1 MGFAYSRLAIYR
13 YTAYKSPNIGIFVKA
28 NDNTILVPYGFAGT
42 KTEKLADYLQVS
54 EVYASIAGTRLL
66 GPMTVMNNNGI
77 LLPPIATDEEVQMLR
92 QSSHLNVERVKS
104 KFTAIGNLIATN
116 DNGAIISPLFKGEID
131 RQVQEVLGVQANSMT
146 VGGFVQTG
154 SMVVATNG
162 GAGVHPKA
170 TEDEVKEISEI
181 LQVPAEPVTVN
192 GGVPF
197 LSSGI
202 VANMKSVVVGNL
214 TSGPELIMLSRIFK
228 A

>member
-1 MGFAYSRLAIYR
+1 MAIYR

-104 KFTAIGNLIATN
+104 KFTAIGNLIAAN
-116 DNGAIISPLFKGEID
+116 DNGAIVSPLFKGEID
-131 RQVQEVLGVQANSMT
+131 HQVQEVLGVQTNSMT

-154 SMVVATNG
+154 SMVVATNA

-170 TEDEVKEISEI
+170 TEDEVMEISE
-181 LQVPAEPVTVN
+181 LLHVAAEPVTVN

-202 VANMKSVVVGNL
+202 IANTKSVVVGNL

>member
-1 MGFAYSRLAIYR
+1 MLLPHGFAE
-13 YTAYKSPNIGIFVKA
+13 TKS
-28 NDNTILVPYGFAGT
+28 
-42 KTEKLADYLQVS
+42 EKLAEYLQVR
-54 EVYASIAGTRLL
+54 EVMASVAGTRLI

-77 LLPPIATDEEVQMLR
+77 LLPPIASDEEVQALR
-92 QSSHLNVERVKS
+92 QSSQLNVERINS
-104 KFTAIGNLIATN
+104 KFTAIGNLIAAN
-116 DNGAIISPLFKGEID
+116 DNGAIVSPLFRRD
-131 RQVQEVLGVQANSMT
+131 VLGVLTHSMT

-154 SMVVATNG
+154 SMVVVTNA

-170 TEDEVKEISEI
+170 TEDEIRQVSEI
-181 LQVPAEPVTVN
+181 LQVPAEPVTIN

-202 VANMKSVVVGNL
+202 VANTRAVVVGSL

>member
-1 MGFAYSRLAIYR
+1 LAIYR
-13 YTAYKSPNIGIFVKA
+13 YTVYKSPNIGIFVKA
-28 NDNTILVPYGFAGT
+28 NDSIILVPYGFAET

-54 EVYASIAGTRLL
+54 EVYTSIAGTRLL
-66 GPMTVMNNNGI
+66 GPMTVMNNNG
-77 LLPPIATDEEVQMLR
+77 MLR
-92 QSSHLNVERVKS
+92 SSHLNVERVKS

-116 DNGAIISPLFKGEID
+116 DNGAIVSPLFKGETD
-131 RQVQEVLGVQANSMT
+131 RQVQDVLGVLTNSMT
-146 VGGFVQTG
+146 VGGFVQAG
-154 SMVVATNG
+154 SMIVATNG
-162 GAGVHPKA
+162 GAGIHPKA

>member
-1 MGFAYSRLAIYR
+1 MAIYR
-13 YTAYKSPNIGIFVKA
+13 YTAYKTPNIGIFAKA
-28 NDNTILVPYGFAGT
+28 NDSILLVPFGFAET
-42 KTEKLADYLQVS
+42 KTQKLAEYLQAK
-54 EVYASIAGTRLL
+54 EVYTSVAGTRLI

-77 LLPPIATDEEVQMLR
+77 LLPSIASDEEVQLLR
-92 QSSHLNVERVKS
+92 QSSGLNVEKVDS
-104 KFTAIGNLIATN
+104 KFTAIGNLICTN
-116 DNGAIISPLFKGEID
+116 DNGAIASPLLDGEVDQQIQD
-131 RQVQEVLGVQANSMT
+131 VLGVPVHSMT
-146 VGGFVQTG
+146 IGSFVQAG
-154 SMVVATNG
+154 SMIVATNG

-170 TEDEVKEISEI
+170 TEEEVKTISEV

-202 VANMKSVVVGNL
+202 ISNTNAVVVGSL